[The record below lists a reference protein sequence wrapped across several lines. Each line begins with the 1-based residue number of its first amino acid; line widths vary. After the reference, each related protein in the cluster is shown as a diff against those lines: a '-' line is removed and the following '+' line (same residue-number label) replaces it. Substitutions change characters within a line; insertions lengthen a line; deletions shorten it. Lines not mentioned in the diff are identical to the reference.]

1 MMAKETGIFKMFS
14 WMMEG
19 RAARAEERRLIER
32 ERGMLDTEKFVL
44 VSEFNSCMSGD
55 EGAGRPTFL
64 ELQALGRGSLFW
76 NIFDHESRGCG
87 RYRVSFDEM
96 KEPSRLSFKGKTFSS
111 VDMEHVLSRNPGA
124 QDSPGLCRYVRDMD
138 LLWIRHP
145 ELEEDNVFFQP
156 LIYFEAASLG
166 MVINCWE
173 ETAKNN
179 FFGRAERGSVYRGQG
194 RVMIDF
200 WKAVNALS
208 DYSEFFP
215 VSKHF
220 GGHGERKKERESAS
234 VPVLVPALGG
244 V

>member
-156 LIYFEAASLG
+156 LIYFEAA
-166 MVINCWE
+166 
-173 ETAKNN
+173 
-179 FFGRAERGSVYRGQG
+179 
-194 RVMIDF
+194 
-200 WKAVNALS
+200 
-208 DYSEFFP
+208 
-215 VSKHF
+215 
-220 GGHGERKKERESAS
+220 
-234 VPVLVPALGG
+234 
-244 V
+244 